1 MTGGIWYLEKKTLLK
16 KNLTSMGKHYQFHSL
31 RGKNAGAFFEVTFKL
46 LSLLHKMPLAKIM
59 LLL

>member
-1 MTGGIWYLEKKTLLK
+1 MWYAENKTLLK
-16 KNLTSMGKHYQFHSL
+16 KKSMSVGKHYQFYSS
-31 RGKNAGAFFEVTFKL
+31 RVKKNAKAFFKVTFKL